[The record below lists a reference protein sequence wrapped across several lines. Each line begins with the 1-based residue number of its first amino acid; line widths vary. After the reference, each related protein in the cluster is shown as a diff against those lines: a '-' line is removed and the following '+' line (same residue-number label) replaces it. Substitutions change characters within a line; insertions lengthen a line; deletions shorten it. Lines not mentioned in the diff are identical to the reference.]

1 MNRTSP
7 NARLGQEIIVGLKH
21 TFMNRTSPNARLG
34 QEIIVGLKYIC
45 INRTNIPGQQEKDK
59 DMVF

>member
-1 MNRTSP
+1 
-7 NARLGQEIIVGLKH
+7 
-21 TFMNRTSPNARLG
+21 MNRTSPNARLG